1 MRCQNSRMTCI
12 SYARSD
18 VVFFP
23 PGYCFHPLR
32 FSRFPDGTFI
42 VPHTVWV
49 KLDTPFFY
57 LKNFKTAS
65 LRKNITVYCTYF
77 SFLSRTSVDTRFV
90 IQSHIKTNTSK
101 TVKSSP
107 VNMSPATH
115 LICLLPDSTLVVS
128 NPVSLTVSNP

>member
-1 MRCQNSRMTCI
+1 MRCQNSRVTCL

-23 PGYCFHPLR
+23 PGYCFHHLR

-42 VPHTVWV
+42 VPHTVRV
-49 KLDTPFFY
+49 NSILRIL
-57 LKNFKTAS
+57 LKKFQDCV
-65 LRKNITVYCTYF
+65 RVYEKNIIVYCTYF

-90 IQSHIKTNTSK
+90 IQSHIKTNTSY

-115 LICLLPDSTLVVS
+115 LICQSPDSRIVVS
-128 NPVSLTVSNP
+128 NPVS